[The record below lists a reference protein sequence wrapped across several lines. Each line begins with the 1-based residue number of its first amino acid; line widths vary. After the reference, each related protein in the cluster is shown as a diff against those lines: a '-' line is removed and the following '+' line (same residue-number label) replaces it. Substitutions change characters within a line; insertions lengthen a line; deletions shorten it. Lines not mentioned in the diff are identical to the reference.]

1 MHDQLYVHF
10 VTFSVFRRRTL
21 LNHEHAKLILLRWLN
36 EVLDRWQALWQDCV
50 CRVPLDGTSGIDPW
64 DCRSIVFRNST
75 SFGCATPVGS
85 KQPTGA
91 TPRTRRVRRNL
102 SPATQPPDP
111 RATSGYSTGR
121 SRTSTEPHRRYWRS
135 QDALRAPMLT
145 IYHRR
150 RLLGKENQKKRKRR
164 GVEHNN

>member
-1 MHDQLYVHF
+1 MAPVGCFEPTGVAQPKEVVISAESVKNSLYPNKRQQMHDQLYVHF

-64 DCRSIVFRNST
+64 DCRSIGFSDST

-91 TPRTRRVRRNL
+91 TLCV
-102 SPATQPPDP
+102 
-111 RATSGYSTGR
+111 
-121 SRTSTEPHRRYWRS
+121 
-135 QDALRAPMLT
+135 
-145 IYHRR
+145 
-150 RLLGKENQKKRKRR
+150 
-164 GVEHNN
+164 